1 MNPDDYRENTWEYQR
16 LDEIYHQRIDAI
28 KDFYYND
35 DNFDDEANV
44 KRYSERQLDMNLEV
58 EKERLRVGFERKFE
72 KEMTEL
78 ADEIDNKEDEIRKL
92 KQEIADMKKEIKLIE
107 KMKELLK
114 QYALYSEIEY
124 DEESLTLLV

>member
-1 MNPDDYRENTWEYQR
+1 MNPDDFRENTWEYQR

-35 DNFDDEANV
+35 DNFDDEANE
-44 KRYSERQLDMNLEV
+44 KRYSERQMDMNLEV

-92 KQEIADMKKEIKLIE
+92 KKEIADMKKDIKLIE

-114 QYALYSEIEY
+114 QYALYSEIDF
-124 DEESLTLLV
+124 DEETLTLLM

>member
-1 MNPDDYRENTWEYQR
+1 M
-16 LDEIYHQRIDAI
+16 YHQRIDAI
-28 KDFYYND
+28 RDYYCND
-35 DNFDDEANV
+35 DNFDDEANE
-44 KRYSERQLDMNLEV
+44 KRYSERQLDMNIEV

-92 KQEIADMKKEIKLIE
+92 KREIADMKKEIKLIE

>member
-1 MNPDDYRENTWEYQR
+1 MNPDDFRENIWEYQR
-16 LDEIYHQRIDAI
+16 LDEIYHQRLDAI

-44 KRYSERQLDMNLEV
+44 KRYSERQLDMNLEL
-58 EKERLRVGFERKFE
+58 EKERLRAGFERQFE

-92 KQEIADMKKEIKLIE
+92 KKEIADMKKEIKLIE
-107 KMKELLK
+107 KMKELLN
-114 QYALYSEIEY
+114 QYALYSEIDF
-124 DEESLTLLV
+124 DEETLTLLV

>member
-1 MNPDDYRENTWEYQR
+1 MNPDDWRDNPWEYQR

-28 KDFYYND
+28 KDYYYNE

-44 KRYSERQLDMNLEV
+44 KKYSERQMYMNLEI
-58 EKERLRVGFERKFE
+58 EKERLRVGFERHFE

-92 KQEIADMKKEIKLIE
+92 KQEIADMKKIKLIE
-107 KMKELLK
+107 KMKNLLK
-114 QYALYSEIEY
+114 QYALYSEIDF
-124 DEESLTLLV
+124 DEETLTLLV

>member
-1 MNPDDYRENTWEYQR
+1 MNPDDFRENTWRYQI
-16 LDEIYHQRIDAI
+16 LDEMYHQRIDAI

-92 KQEIADMKKEIKLIE
+92 KQEIADMKKDIKLIE

>member
-1 MNPDDYRENTWEYQR
+1 MNPDDWRDNHWEYQR

-28 KDFYYND
+28 KDYYYNE

-44 KRYSERQLDMNLEV
+44 KKYSERQMDMNLEI
-58 EKERLRVGFERKFE
+58 EKERLCAGFE

-78 ADEIDNKEDEIRKL
+78 ADEIDIKEDEIRKL

-114 QYALYSEIEY
+114 QYALYSEIDF
-124 DEESLTLLV
+124 DEETLTLLV

>member
-1 MNPDDYRENTWEYQR
+1 MNPDDFRDNIWEYQR
-16 LDEIYHQRIDAI
+16 LDEIHHQRIDAI
-28 KDFYYND
+28 KDYFYNE

-44 KRYSERQLDMNLEV
+44 KKYSERQMDMNLEI
-58 EKERLRVGFERKFE
+58 EKERLRVGFE

-92 KQEIADMKKEIKLIE
+92 KREIADMKKEIKLIE

>member
-1 MNPDDYRENTWEYQR
+1 MNPDDFRENTWVYQR
-16 LDEIYHQRIDAI
+16 LDEIYHQRLDAI

-44 KRYSERQLDMNLEV
+44 KRYSERQMDMNLEV

-92 KQEIADMKKEIKLIE
+92 KQEIADMKKDIKLIE

-114 QYALYSEIEY
+114 QYALYSEIDF
-124 DEESLTLLV
+124 DEETLTLLV

>member
-1 MNPDDYRENTWEYQR
+1 MNPDDFRETIWEYRR
-16 LDEIYHQRIDAI
+16 LDEMYHQRIDAI
-28 KDFYYND
+28 KDYYYNE

-44 KRYSERQLDMNLEV
+44 KKYSEREMYMNLEV
-58 EKERLRVGFERKFE
+58 EKERLRAGFERHFE

-78 ADEIDNKEDEIRKL
+78 ADEIDIKEDEIRKL

-114 QYALYSEIEY
+114 QYALYSEIDF
-124 DEESLTLLV
+124 DEETLTLLV

>member
-1 MNPDDYRENTWEYQR
+1 MNPDDFRENTWEYQR
-16 LDEIYHQRIDAI
+16 FDEIYHQRLDAI

-35 DNFDDEANV
+35 DNFDDEANE
-44 KRYSERQLDMNLEV
+44 KRYSERQMDMNLEV

-78 ADEIDNKEDEIRKL
+78 ADEIDNKEDEIRQL

-107 KMKELLK
+107 KMKDLLK
-114 QYALYSEIEY
+114 QYALYSEIDF
-124 DEESLTLLV
+124 DEETLTLLV

>member
-1 MNPDDYRENTWEYQR
+1 MNPDDFRENTWAYQR
-16 LDEIYHQRIDAI
+16 LDEIHHQRIDAI

-44 KRYSERQLDMNLEV
+44 KRYSERQMDMSLEV

-72 KEMTEL
+72 KEITEL
-78 ADEIDNKEDEIRKL
+78 TDEIDNKEDEIRQL

-107 KMKELLK
+107 KMKYLLK
-114 QYALYSEIEY
+114 QYALYSEIDF
-124 DEESLTLLV
+124 DEETLTLLV

>member
-1 MNPDDYRENTWEYQR
+1 MNPDDFRENTWEYQR
-16 LDEIYHQRIDAI
+16 LDEIYHQRLDAI

-44 KRYSERQLDMNLEV
+44 KRYSERQLDMNIEV

-92 KQEIADMKKEIKLIE
+92 KQEIADMKKGIKLIE

-114 QYALYSEIEY
+114 QYALYSEIDF
-124 DEESLTLLV
+124 DEETLTLLV

>member
-1 MNPDDYRENTWEYQR
+1 MNPDYWKDNTWDYQR
-16 LDEIYHQRIDAI
+16 EIYHQQIDAI

-44 KRYSERQLDMNLEV
+44 KRYSERQMDMNLDV

-72 KEMTEL
+72 KEITEL
-78 ADEIDNKEDEIRKL
+78 TDEIDNKEDEIRKL
-92 KQEIADMKKEIKLIE
+92 KQEIADMKKDIKLIE

-114 QYALYSEIEY
+114 QYALYSEIDF
-124 DEESLTLLV
+124 DEETLTLLV

>member
-1 MNPDDYRENTWEYQR
+1 MNPDEWRDNVWEYHR

-28 KDFYYND
+28 RDYYYND

-44 KRYSERQLDMNLEV
+44 KRYSERQMDMNIEL

-72 KEMTEL
+72 KEITEL
-78 ADEIDNKEDEIRKL
+78 TDEIDNKEDEIRQL
-92 KQEIADMKKEIKLIE
+92 KQEIADMKKDIKLIE

-114 QYALYSEIEY
+114 QYSLYSEIDF
-124 DEESLTLLV
+124 DEETLTLLV

>member
-1 MNPDDYRENTWEYQR
+1 MNPDDFRENTWAYQR
-16 LDEIYHQRIDAI
+16 LDEMYHQRIDAI

-35 DNFDDEANV
+35 DNFDDEANE
-44 KRYSERQLDMNLEV
+44 KRYSERQMDMNLEV

-78 ADEIDNKEDEIRKL
+78 ADEIDHKEDEIRML
-92 KQEIADMKKEIKLIE
+92 KREIADMKKEIKLIE

-114 QYALYSEIEY
+114 QYALYSEIDF
-124 DEESLTLLV
+124 DEETLTLLV

>member
-1 MNPDDYRENTWEYQR
+1 MNPDDYRDNIWEYRR
-16 LDEIYHQRIDAI
+16 LDEIYHQRLDAI

-44 KRYSERQLDMNLEV
+44 KRYSERQMDMNLEV

-78 ADEIDNKEDEIRKL
+78 ADEIDNKEDEIRQL
-92 KQEIADMKKEIKLIE
+92 KQEISDMKKEIKLIG
-107 KMKELLK
+107 KMKELLN
-114 QYALYSEIEY
+114 QYALYSEIDF
-124 DEESLTLLV
+124 DEETLTLLV